1 MGIETSKFERV
12 KAKLRFFIFILFFGA
27 IAFLLSHWTS
37 AFSTQRTLDNGV
49 FAASDACKPKPQK
62 PGGCREQLSWVAKRA
77 PLSADPVAGLV
88 RIEREAGG
96 KGPRVQAGE
105 KLLAEMGFRST
116 LAQQLL
122 LTSAL
127 ERRDFV
133 EILMRSDALLRR
145 EKLEKEV
152 LPIMLVAAGDQST
165 REPLITAL
173 AREPNWR
180 LAFMTHP
187 GGFARADLRAARAE
201 VLDEMITRKIPTLQV
216 EVAHAL
222 RALAGEQEN
231 EAAYR
236 LWKKYRGLEGRTFS
250 VFDPR
255 FEFVARDRGSELG
268 SEIPFEWRLLKG
280 RGYRAQLREST
291 KQNNLTLSWNGR
303 GSPTML
309 EQKVRL
315 EDGKAYNLQILASD
329 PASVVARR
337 FTVSLD
343 CPGLSPV
350 QFADFRPAAGPGRP
364 ETVEAENAIQCDFPV
379 LRIRGNAVD
388 AGDRGGRTSIS
399 YLALKQVVGTNDR

>member
-1 MGIETSKFERV
+1 MDIETRKPDHVGAKFR
-12 KAKLRFFIFILFFGA
+12 LFIFILVSAA
-27 IAFLLSHWTS
+27 IAFLLMRWTS
-37 AFSTQRTLDNGV
+37 EFATQRRLDNGV
-49 FAASDACKPKPQK
+49 FAASEACKPKPAN
-62 PGGCREQLSWVAKRA
+62 PGGCREQLSWVAERA
-77 PLSADPVAGLV
+77 PLSVDPVAGLV
-88 RIEREAGG
+88 RIEREGEGAGS
-96 KGPRVQAGE
+96 RVPAGE

-127 ERRDFV
+127 ERRDFA
-133 EILMRSDALLRR
+133 EILLRSDALLRR
-145 EKLEKEV
+145 EKLQKEV
-152 LPIMLVAAGDQST
+152 LPIMLVAAGDKST

-187 GGFARADLRAARAE
+187 GGFAQAGLRAARAE
-201 VLDEMITRKIPTLQV
+201 VLDEMMTRKIPILQV
-216 EVAHAL
+216 EIAHAL
-222 RALAGEQEN
+222 RALAGAQEN

-236 LWKKYRGLEGRTFS
+236 LWKKYRGLENRKIF

-255 FEFVARDRGSELG
+255 FEFVARDRGDEAG

-315 EDGKAYNLQILASD
+315 DRGKAYSLQILASD
-329 PASVVARR
+329 PAPVVARR

-343 CPGLSPV
+343 CPGLAPV
-350 QFADFRPAAGPGRP
+350 QFVDFRPAAGPGQP
-364 ETVEAENAIQCDFPV
+364 ETVEANDVIQCDFPV
-379 LRIRGNAVD
+379 LRVRGNAVD

-399 YLALKQVVGTNDR
+399 YLAIRQAVGSNDR

>member
-1 MGIETSKFERV
+1 MP
-12 KAKLRFFIFILFFGA
+12 KLE
-27 IAFLLSHWTS
+27 
-37 AFSTQRTLDNGV
+37 
-49 FAASDACKPKPQK
+49 K
-62 PGGCREQLSWVAKRA
+62 PGGCREQLSWVAERA
-77 PLSADPVAGLV
+77 PLSVDPVAGLV
-88 RIEREAGG
+88 RIEREGEGADS
-96 KGPRVQAGE
+96 RVLAGE

-127 ERRDFV
+127 ERRNFV
-133 EILMRSDALLRR
+133 EILLRSDALLRR
-145 EKLEKEV
+145 EKLQKEV
-152 LPIMLVAAGDQST
+152 LPIMLVAAGDEST

-173 AREPNWR
+173 AREPDWR

-201 VLDEMITRKIPTLQV
+201 VLDEMMTRKIPILQV
-216 EVAHAL
+216 EIAHAL
-222 RALAGEQEN
+222 RALASEQEN

-236 LWKKYRGLEGRTFS
+236 LWKKYRGLDNRNFF

-255 FEFVARDRGSELG
+255 FEFVARDRGNEAG

-315 EDGKAYNLQILASD
+315 DRGKAYSLQILATD
-329 PASVVARR
+329 PAPVVARR

-343 CPGLSPV
+343 CPGLAPV
-350 QFADFRPAAGPGRP
+350 QFVDFRPAVGPGQP
-364 ETVEAENAIQCDFPV
+364 ETVKANEVIQCDFPV
-379 LRIRGNAVD
+379 LRVRGNAVD

-399 YLALKQVVGTNDR
+399 YLAIRQAVGSNGL